1 MEVLLSI
8 LDVNLLSSAIRM
20 TSPILLAAL
29 GGLLCSRVGTFNVA
43 LEGFMLIGAFC
54 AVAGSFYSGSALIG
68 VLCAILIPMFI
79 SWIYAIVTLKYKG
92 DTLVVG
98 IAVNL
103 FAVGLTTFLMRFL
116 WGMRGTFI
124 DPRIVGL
131 PRLDLPIIKNI
142 PILGPALSGQS
153 PIVYLA
159 FVIVIVVNFILFFT
173 PFGLRLRA
181 VGQNIK
187 AAETLGIKT
196 LQMQFIAV
204 IASGALSGLAGAQL
218 SLGQV
223 TLFGQSM
230 TAGRGFV
237 SVVAIILGQ
246 ALPFGVL
253 GASLLFG
260 VAEGLTLRLQ
270 GMRVPSQFVL
280 MMPYVLTIVAMVFMR
295 EKQKRVQLP
304 PEAYQVT
311 KRTVA

>member
-1 MEVLLSI
+1 MEVLRSI
-8 LDVNLLSSAIRM
+8 LDVGLLSSAIRM

-54 AVAGSFYSGSALIG
+54 AVAGSYYSGSALVG
-68 VLCAILIPMFI
+68 VLCAILVPMFI
-79 SWIYAIVTLKYKG
+79 SWIYAIVTLQYKG

-103 FAVGLTTFLMRFL
+103 FALGLTTFLMRFL
-116 WGMRGTFI
+116 WGMKGTFI
-124 DPRIVGL
+124 DPGIIGL
-131 PRLDLPIIKNI
+131 PRVQIPLIKDI
-142 PILGPALSGQS
+142 PILGPAISDQS

-159 FVIVIVVNFILFFT
+159 FLIVVVVNFVLFFT

-181 VGQNIK
+181 VGLNIK

-223 TLFGQSM
+223 TLFGQAM

-270 GMRVPSQFVL
+270 GLRIPSQFVL
-280 MMPYVLTIVAMVFMR
+280 MMPYVLTIVAMVFLR

-304 PEAYQVT
+304 PEAYEAT